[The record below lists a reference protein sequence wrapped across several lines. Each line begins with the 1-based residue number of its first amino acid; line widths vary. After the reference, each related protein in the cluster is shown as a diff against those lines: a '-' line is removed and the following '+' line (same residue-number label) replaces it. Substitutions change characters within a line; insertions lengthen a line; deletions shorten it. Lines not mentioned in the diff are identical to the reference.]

1 MKNMREIAWECG
13 FELPTN
19 AETQPIAL
27 YNWFGKPKTKYIVR
41 TSDSSFVFGDKRTGE
56 RYKVVNGEIVEQEV
70 GIIR

>member
-1 MKNMREIAWECG
+1 MKNMREIAWEYG

-41 TSDSSFVFGDKRTGE
+41 TSDSSFVFGNKRTGK
-56 RYKVVNGEIVEQEV
+56 RYKVVNGELVEKEQ
-70 GIIR
+70 GIQI